1 MATAFFD
8 VDGTILRGA
17 AGLHALDIFRKA
29 GYITYWHAVQAGGY
43 HVLHK
48 AGVMQADD
56 VYKKAIAPFVGRRV
70 TEVAELVERVYRLR
84 VRPAIY
90 ERAVS
95 LAEAHQRRGD
105 RIVLLSASS
114 SVLLEHFRDALP
126 VTDVLAFTQ
135 LAQDGVY
142 VEAYAEPVPYGDN
155 KLLLAS
161 RYLEQHGETFAEATF
176 YTDSITDRALLERVG
191 VPRPVNP
198 DLRLTRVAEK
208 NGWPALRLYRVIGP
222 R

>member
-17 AGLHALDIFRKA
+17 AGLLALDIFRKA
-29 GYITYWHAVQAGGY
+29 GYITYWHAVQAAGY

-48 AGVMQADD
+48 AGVMQADE
-56 VYKKAIAPFVGRRV
+56 VYKKVIAPFVGRRV
-70 TEVAELVERVYRLR
+70 TEVAALLERVYSQR

-114 SVLLEHFRDALP
+114 SMLLEHFRDALP

-135 LAQDGVY
+135 LSDDGVFINDY
-142 VEAYAEPVPYGDN
+142 EEPVPYGDN
-155 KLLLAS
+155 KLVLAS
-161 RYLEQHGETFAEATF
+161 RYLEQHGETMVDATF
-176 YTDSITDRALLERVG
+176 YTDSITDLALLERVG
-191 VPRPVNP
+191 VPRPVNA
-198 DLRLTRVAEK
+198 DLRLTRVAER

>member
-17 AGLHALDIFRKA
+17 AGLLALDIFRKA
-29 GYITYWHAVQAGGY
+29 GYITYWHAVQAAGY

-48 AGVMQADD
+48 AGVMQADE
-56 VYKKAIAPFVGRRV
+56 VYKKAIAPFVGRPE
-70 TEVAELVERVYRLR
+70 TEVAELLERVYRQR

-105 RIVLLSASS
+105 RVVLLSASS
-114 SVLLEHFRDALP
+114 SLLLEHFRDALP

-135 LAQDGVY
+135 LAADGVY
-142 VEAYAEPVPYGDN
+142 INDYEEPVPYGDN

-161 RYLEQHGETFAEATF
+161 RYVEKHGERLADATF
-176 YTDSITDRALLERVG
+176 YTDSITDLALLERVG
-191 VPRPVNP
+191 VPRPVNA

-222 R
+222 Q

>member
-8 VDGTILRGA
+8 VDGTIVRGA
-17 AGLHALDIFRKA
+17 TGLLAVDIFRRA
-29 GYITYWHAVQAGGY
+29 GYITYWHSVQALAY

-48 AGVMQADD
+48 AGVMHADEA
-56 VYKKAIAPFVGRRV
+56 YKKAIAPFVGRRV
-70 TEVAELVERVYRLR
+70 SEVAGHLERVYRLR

-90 ERAVS
+90 DRAVS

-114 SVLLEHFRDALP
+114 AVLLEHFRDALP
-126 VTDVLAFTQ
+126 VTDVLAFNQDTR
-135 LAQDGVY
+135 DGVL
-142 VEAYAEPVPYGDN
+142 VDTYAQPVPYGAN
-155 KLLLAS
+155 KLYIAS
-161 RYLEQHGETFAEATF
+161 RYLEQHGETFVDATF
-176 YTDSITDRALLERVG
+176 YTDSITDLPLLERVG

-208 NGWPALRLYRVIGP
+208 SGWPILRFYRVIGP
-222 R
+222 Q

>member
-8 VDGTILRGA
+8 VDGTIVRGA
-17 AGLHALDIFRKA
+17 TGLLAMDLFRRA
-29 GYITYWHAVQAGGY
+29 GYINYWHTVQAVGY

-48 AGVMQADD
+48 AGILHADE

-70 TEVAELVERVYRLR
+70 SDVSTELERIYRLR

-105 RIVLLSASS
+105 RIVLLSASAAL
-114 SVLLEHFRDALP
+114 LLEHFRDALP
-126 VTDVLAFTQ
+126 VTDVIAFNQ
-135 LAQDGVY
+135 QSADGVLVDTY
-142 VEAYAEPVPYGDN
+142 DEPVPYGPN
-155 KLLLAS
+155 KRLLAT
-161 RYLEQHGETFAEATF
+161 RYVEEHGESLAEATF
-176 YTDSITDRALLERVG
+176 YTDSITDLPLLERVG

-198 DLRLTRVAEK
+198 DLRLTRVAERQ
-208 NGWPALRLYRVIGP
+208 GWPLIKLYRVIGP
-222 R
+222 Q